1 MNARL
6 VFIDESGLMMAPL
19 LRRTWAPRGCTPVLY
34 QKTRSHRKVSAI
46 AALSLAPRYR
56 RVGLYFSLHK
66 DSNITAR
73 LVVRFLRAL
82 RRQVQRPLLI
92 LWDRLSTHR
101 AVVVQRWLRRQS
113 KVHVDF
119 FPPYA
124 PELNPVE
131 PFWGYLKG
139 NPLANWAPKEI
150 DDLAVKARYHASRLR
165 DERDL
170 LRSFLRATPLFS
182 RPT

>member
-1 MNARL
+1 
-6 VFIDESGLMMAPL
+6 MMAPL
-19 LRRTWAPRGCTPVLY
+19 LRRTWAPRGCTPILY
-34 QKTRSHRKVSAI
+34 QKTRSHRKVSVI
-46 AALSLAPRYR
+46 AALTLPPRYR

-66 DSNITAR
+66 DANITAR

-82 RRQVQRPLLI
+82 RRQVQKPMLI
-92 LWDRLSTHR
+92 IWDRLNTHR

-131 PFWGYLKG
+131 HFWGYLKG
-139 NPLANWAPKEI
+139 NPLANWAPKDIRE
-150 DDLAVKARYHASRLR
+150 LAVRARYHAGRVKDR
-165 DERDL
+165 GAL
-170 LRSFLRATPLFS
+170 LLSFLEATPLFS
-182 RPT
+182 CLK

>member
-6 VFIDESGLMMAPL
+6 VFIDESGLLMAPL
-19 LRRTWAPRGCTPVLY
+19 LRRTWAPRGCTPVFY

-46 AALSLAPRYR
+46 AALSLAPVYQ

-66 DSNITAR
+66 DSNITAH

-82 RRQVQRPLLI
+82 RRQVQRPMLI
-92 LWDRLSTHR
+92 LWDRLGTHR
-101 AVVVQRWLRRQS
+101 ALVVKRWLRRQS

-131 PFWGYLKG
+131 PLWGYLKG
-139 NPLANWAPKEI
+139 NPLANWAPKEVR
-150 DDLAVKARYHASRLR
+150 DLALKARYHADQIRSDRN
-165 DERDL
+165 L
-170 LRSFLRATPLFS
+170 LRSFPRSTPLFS
-182 RPT
+182 CPR